1 MYLQHDPLQDQGY
14 QGTSPVKR
22 RGQYTGKEDADDSG
36 KGADMTGGIIIFSFT
51 RTGTELS
58 RQLRMRLSQENKRCC
73 GYAPEKFA
81 GEGIEPVSGEIRQ
94 IIGKNWGKNAFIF
107 IGAAGIAVRYIAP
120 FVKDKFTDSAVLV
133 LDEKGEYVIPLLS
146 GHMGGAVRMADGI
159 AGMIGAEAVHTTA
172 TDVQKKFA
180 VDVFA
185 GENHLYITDRRMAKE
200 ISAAVLEGERVAFF
214 PEYQGCRIEGNIPEE
229 LILCRDYDSLKAF
242 RHRIII
248 TDNMQVADGRENNG
262 TLVLKPRNITA
273 GIGCRRG
280 IGRELLKKGLESILA
295 ERGLSMEQVERI
307 ASIDLKKDEPGIL
320 QLADEY
326 GIPFITYPAEELK
339 KIGNV
344 TSSSSFVEQVT
355 GVDNV
360 CERAALMCCGEGK
373 LIQGKSVRDSMTAA
387 LARSPL
393 ILRMDV

>member
-1 MYLQHDPLQDQGY
+1 
-14 QGTSPVKR
+14 
-22 RGQYTGKEDADDSG
+22 
-36 KGADMTGGIIIFSFT
+36 
-51 RTGTELS
+51 
-58 RQLRMRLSQENKRCC
+58 
-73 GYAPEKFA
+73 
-81 GEGIEPVSGEIRQ
+81 
-94 IIGKNWGKNAFIF
+94 
-107 IGAAGIAVRYIAP
+107 
-120 FVKDKFTDSAVLV
+120 
-133 LDEKGEYVIPLLS
+133 
-146 GHMGGAVRMADGI
+146 
-159 AGMIGAEAVHTTA
+159 
-172 TDVQKKFA
+172 
-180 VDVFA
+180 
-185 GENHLYITDRRMAKE
+185 
-200 ISAAVLEGERVAFF
+200 
-214 PEYQGCRIEGNIPEE
+214 
-229 LILCRDYDSLKAF
+229 
-242 RHRIII
+242 
-248 TDNMQVADGRENNG
+248 MQVADGRERNG